1 MFRIIEARHTFRT
14 LCEIINDYINPNMRV
29 AVIPFSHSEQK
40 MPTISKYDAYCNRD
54 GEYYELIV
62 EQFYKLGI
70 PDSNIDIV
78 HYYNDD
84 INVM

>member
-1 MFRIIEARHTFRT
+1 
-14 LCEIINDYINPNMRV
+14 
-29 AVIPFSHSEQK
+29 